1 MDRHYTWLCPT
12 EVDRQRLV
20 SVVAGVTYARALMFV
35 FLTFVTISAAGTYG
49 PVIIALN
56 VGTGIVSSLLYR
68 SLSERKFPEYWAVAG
83 WLSTQI
89 PLGVAAA
96 LTGGV
101 HSPFLPWL
109 AISVVSLA
117 ARFNRNVIFAGMGFL
132 LVMLVIVTIGVDP
145 SVATHPD
152 QVLITAGLLISV
164 AVFVVTMM
172 RSDVTSRTRNHL
184 TGLPNEGEFHG
195 RLRSAIS
202 QRRLY
207 GGDVTV
213 MAVALEEIDQ
223 ANETLEPRRA
233 NDLQREVALRIV
245 SAAGPDVE
253 LVGQYS
259 SDEFFILLSDLNSKH
274 ALAVSGAWNAPEQVA
289 RACAQA
295 IQDSFAESFM
305 AGSHEVYLSTSIG
318 IAILSGTGKDTDLDG
333 ATEEL
338 LFHTQTALTSARAA
352 GPSGVIV
359 YDRDRPEARDRLSL
373 ITRLRQA
380 IDRNELLLHYQPSVN
395 LHNGEMIGVEALLRW
410 SDPEHGMIAP
420 LTFIGLAEETGLIEP
435 IGDWVISEICSQI
448 KIWEGQGLVTDVA
461 FNVSPRQLWQP
472 SLLPSML
479 GAFAAADVRPERII
493 VEITESSVL
502 RDPERTCALLR
513 EITSHGVRLAIDD
526 FGTGFSSLS
535 RLREIPAEILKIDQ
549 SFVSG
554 LSFSPDGQTFVR
566 AIAQL
571 AKNLGMIAHA
581 EGIEHEPEREFLI
594 ANGCEQGQGY
604 MFAKPM
610 AAVDIPRF
618 SMSSQSL
625 SGIPLILA
633 PDADLGLPVDHPMP
647 AVGA

>member
-20 SVVAGVTYARALMFV
+20 TVVAGVTYARALMFV

-68 SLSERKFPEYWAVAG
+68 RLSERKFPEYWAVAG

-101 HSPFLPWL
+101 RSPFLPWF

-117 ARFNRNVIFAGMGFL
+117 ARFTRNAILAGMGFL
-132 LVMLVIVTIGVDP
+132 LVMLVIVTVGVDP
-145 SVATHPD
+145 SEATHPD
-152 QVLITAGLLISV
+152 GVLIMAGLLISI

-172 RSDVTSRTRNHL
+172 RSDVTSRSRNHL
-184 TGLPNEGEFHG
+184 TGLPNDVEFHG

-207 GGDVTV
+207 GGDVVV

-223 ANETLEPRRA
+223 ANETLEPRGA

-245 SAAGPDVE
+245 SAAGHDVE

-274 ALAVSGAWNAPEQVA
+274 GLTVSRAWNTPEQVA
-289 RACAQA
+289 RASAQA
-295 IQDSFAESFM
+295 IQDSFTESFM
-305 AGSHEVYLSTSIG
+305 AGSQEVYLSASIG
-318 IAILSGTGKDTDLDG
+318 IAILSSASEDIDLDG

-338 LFHTQTALTSARAA
+338 LFHTKTALTSARAA
-352 GPSGVIV
+352 GPSGVVV
-359 YDRDRPEARDRLSL
+359 YDRDRPAARERLSL
-373 ITRLRQA
+373 ITRLRKA
-380 IDRNELLLHYQPSVN
+380 IDRDELLLHYQPSVN

-410 SDPEHGMIAP
+410 ADPEHGMIAP

-435 IGDWVISEICSQI
+435 IGDWVISEICAQI
-448 KIWEGQGLVTDVA
+448 VIWEGQGLRTDVA

-479 GAFAAADVRPERII
+479 SAFAAADVRPERII
-493 VEITESSVL
+493 VEITESSTL
-502 RDPERTCALLR
+502 RDPDRTCALLR
-513 EITSHGVRLAIDD
+513 EITSKGVRLAIDD

-549 SFVSG
+549 SFVSN
-554 LSFSPDGQTFVR
+554 LSSSPDGQTFVR

-571 AKNLGMIAHA
+571 AKNLGMIPHA
-581 EGIEHEPEREFLI
+581 EGIEHEEEREFLI

-610 AAVDIPRF
+610 APADILRF

-625 SGIPLILA
+625 SGVPLNIAPEDRGSPLDHQIPT
-633 PDADLGLPVDHPMP
+633 
-647 AVGA
+647 VGA